1 VTLAILQVIRA
12 AKVLIGKINKK
23 TAAHHKVCAR
33 YKLDEITDALQA
45 TPTHK
50 LMTFKLSMNDVI
62 GKVLK
67 AFLLYVK

>member
-1 VTLAILQVIRA
+1 
-12 AKVLIGKINKK
+12 
-23 TAAHHKVCAR
+23 VCAR

-62 GKVLK
+62 GKVVK